1 MTADIRLLFDFFSVR
16 LPPSGSSDVKIVR
29 LETRTDLTVFSW
41 LGAINGRGG
50 NRHPDK
56 RS

>member
-1 MTADIRLLFDFFSVR
+1 MTADSRLLFDFFSVR

-29 LETRTDLTVFSW
+29 LETRNDLTVFSW
-41 LGAINGRGG
+41 LGAVNGRGG